1 MASGRSMLAR
11 GRDAIATS
19 LAYLTTLLVL
29 PTLHLEIARWEEQS
43 MIQALIALKDRC
55 IAAIEEA
62 AKIRDASEVLR
73 LSNLLQEIEAAL
85 RGATALDAR
94 TKTLQEQLLSKP
106 VGRVVGSGH
115 RDVRG
120 TTAKEFGRELRSSF
134 AAELG
139 LALENG
145 TIYRT
150 PSGSRAGIATA
161 RERSPNR
168 WFLGLPDDEHL
179 DYIVLLCDTETD
191 VLPFIVPT
199 RPVLW
204 PELWPDLSRSGG
216 QLKLNVGRRNGSYW
230 LKIPGQSPL
239 RLDSYLNTPLV

>member
-1 MASGRSMLAR
+1 M
-11 GRDAIATS
+11 I
-19 LAYLTTLLVL
+19 
-29 PTLHLEIARWEEQS
+29 EQ
-43 MIQALIALKDRC
+43 IIVFKDRC

-62 AKIRDASEVLR
+62 AKRKDASEVVR
-73 LSNLLQEIEAAL
+73 LSNLLQETEAAL
-85 RGATALDAR
+85 RGAMALDAR
-94 TKTLQEQLLSKP
+94 MKTLQEQLLNKP
-106 VGRVVGSGH
+106 VGRVVA
-115 RDVRG
+115 RAEPDVRE

-139 LALENG
+139 LAFENG

-161 RERSPNR
+161 RERLPNR
-168 WFLGLPDDEHL
+168 WFLGVPDDDHL
-179 DYIVLLCDTETD
+179 DYIVLLCDTEND